1 MHWVLWICEE
11 LGREACSLDGRV
23 GEIGEEELLVTEF
36 DPLLKREGGEGILRE
51 ERRGRIEASPERVL
65 WKQRKKGRMS

>member
-11 LGREACSLDGRV
+11 LGREACSLDGRA

-36 DPLLKREGGEGILRE
+36 DPLLKREERGFCEKSVEAGLKPVLR
-51 ERRGRIEASPERVL
+51 G
-65 WKQRKKGRMS
+65 